1 MLNILGGTVPINSS
15 EFRKFEK
22 ELRILTDKATS
33 TDKRGKIL
41 ASQRG
46 GQLLLLIA
54 SPVLSFCLEKIYIE
68 EFVLIPKAMFTEE
81 KQVPG
86 NKNLSDKNAHLS
98 TKPKE
103 FQT

>member
-1 MLNILGGTVPINSS
+1 MKKKHVDILHHWSKIERKQKKEFLSDEQFISFIIDCLLNILGGTVPINSS

-54 SPVLSFCLEKIYIE
+54 SPCVKFLFGE
-68 EFVLIPKAMFTEE
+68 
-81 KQVPG
+81 
-86 NKNLSDKNAHLS
+86 NAH
-98 TKPKE
+98 
-103 FQT
+103 

>member
-1 MLNILGGTVPINSS
+1 MKKKHVDILHHWSKIKRKQKKEFLSDEQFISFIIDCLLNILGGTVPINSS

-46 GQLLLLIA
+46 SQLLLLIA
-54 SPVLSFCLEKIYIE
+54 SPCVKFLFGE
-68 EFVLIPKAMFTEE
+68 
-81 KQVPG
+81 
-86 NKNLSDKNAHLS
+86 NAH
-98 TKPKE
+98 
-103 FQT
+103 

>member
-1 MLNILGGTVPINSS
+1 MKKKHVDILHHWSKIKRKQKKEFLSDEQFISFIIDCLLNILGGTVPINSS

-46 GQLLLLIA
+46 GQLLLFIA
-54 SPVLSFCLEKIYIE
+54 SPCVKFLFGE
-68 EFVLIPKAMFTEE
+68 
-81 KQVPG
+81 
-86 NKNLSDKNAHLS
+86 NAH
-98 TKPKE
+98 
-103 FQT
+103 

>member
-1 MLNILGGTVPINSS
+1 MKKKHVDILHHWSKIERKQKEFLSDEQFISFIIDCLLNILGGKVPINSS

-54 SPVLSFCLEKIYIE
+54 SPCVKFLFGE
-68 EFVLIPKAMFTEE
+68 
-81 KQVPG
+81 
-86 NKNLSDKNAHLS
+86 NAH
-98 TKPKE
+98 
-103 FQT
+103 

>member
-1 MLNILGGTVPINSS
+1 MKKKHVDILHHWSKIKRKQKKEFLSDEQFISFIIDCLLNILGGTVPINSS
-15 EFRKFEK
+15 EFRKFKK

-54 SPVLSFCLEKIYIE
+54 SPCVKFLFGE
-68 EFVLIPKAMFTEE
+68 
-81 KQVPG
+81 
-86 NKNLSDKNAHLS
+86 NAH
-98 TKPKE
+98 
-103 FQT
+103 

>member
-1 MLNILGGTVPINSS
+1 MKKKHVDILHHWSKIKRKQKKEFLSDEQFISFIIDCLLNILGGTVPINSN

-46 GQLLLLIA
+46 GQLLLLIS
-54 SPVLSFCLEKIYIE
+54 SPCVKFLFGE
-68 EFVLIPKAMFTEE
+68 
-81 KQVPG
+81 
-86 NKNLSDKNAHLS
+86 NAH
-98 TKPKE
+98 
-103 FQT
+103 

>member
-1 MLNILGGTVPINSS
+1 MKKKHVDILHHWSKIKRKQKKEFLSDEQFISFIIDCLLNILGGTVPINRS

-22 ELRILTDKATS
+22 ELRLLTDTATT

-54 SPVLSFCLEKIYIE
+54 SPCVKFLSGE
-68 EFVLIPKAMFTEE
+68 
-81 KQVPG
+81 
-86 NKNLSDKNAHLS
+86 NAH
-98 TKPKE
+98 
-103 FQT
+103 

>member
-1 MLNILGGTVPINSS
+1 MKKKHVDILHHWSKIKRKQKKEFLSDEQFISFIIDCLLNILGGTVPINSS

-54 SPVLSFCLEKIYIE
+54 SPSVKFFFGEN
-68 EFVLIPKAMFTEE
+68 T
-81 KQVPG
+81 
-86 NKNLSDKNAHLS
+86 H
-98 TKPKE
+98 
-103 FQT
+103 